1 MFDVIRI
8 RWKRQKMLLRYVGLG
23 LWIESK
29 KQGEIRR
36 HKQTYRMRK
45 RNIQRVLKKK
55 SLSYKLAL
63 KLKYGLLS
71 RF

>member
-1 MFDVIRI
+1 ME
-8 RWKRQKMLLRYVGLG
+8 KAKKGYYGTYLG

-29 KQGEIRR
+29 TLGQIRR

-71 RF
+71 RFLKY